1 MNEFEKIEDFDNQ
14 SIQTIVF
21 NMCKWFN
28 FDLVTFFCEPRP
40 AVASRVWINL
50 KIEKAGK
57 TWWIDG
63 QRNDIVRKRLIEW
76 LRSHLENER
85 G

>member
-1 MNEFEKIEDFDNQ
+1 MNEFEKLEDFDNHT
-14 SIQTIVF
+14 IQTIIF
-21 NMCKWFN
+21 NMCKWFG
-28 FDLVTFFCEPRP
+28 FDLVTFFVEPR
-40 AVASRVWINL
+40 AEVASRVWINL

-76 LRSHLENER
+76 LRSHLEKER